1 MQQIYKQEKF
11 LLGGASGL
19 GLSVTGTA
27 CYSDG
32 SLNRSPD
39 LAQRSLSWDGLNSSS
54 CGDSVRGA
62 LGRPLTNGELL
73 LFIIFGDAGMNPGP
87 RT

>member
-11 LLGGASGL
+11 LLGAGSAS
-19 GLSVTGTA
+19 LSLALPATN
-27 CYSDG
+27 SDS

-39 LAQRSLSWDGLNSSS
+39 LAQRCLSWDGLKSSS
-54 CGDSVRGA
+54 CGDSVRGT
-62 LGRPLTNGELL
+62 LSRPLTNGELL
-73 LFIIFGDAGMNPGP
+73 LFIIFGDAGLNPGP